1 MFYVAHVGHAN
12 QASLQNLTQVTALVE
27 TTVEKQHIR
36 ERRLLMLIENMVETQ
51 KTQEK
56 HLKQLVGR
64 TTADVE
70 EEVGPDSD
78 LYLGQFHHT
87 F

>member
-12 QASLQNLTQVTALVE
+12 QASLQNLTALVE

-36 ERRLLMLIENMVETQ
+36 DRRLLMLIENMVETQ

-64 TTADVE
+64 TTADVD
-70 EEVGPDSD
+70 EEVGPGSD